1 MTIAQNH
8 PQPLLIDLSN
18 TAILLSP
25 EQFELLRT
33 SNPNLHLELTED
45 GKLIAMPSSSVA
57 ERVEA
62 SVVEEVP
69 SPESSPISPS
79 TSSGKYQFPELTL
92 TEIARRVA
100 AFERFQE
107 RQRQRWKSLTPEEQ
121 AEHDRQFEALY
132 KSLEESRR

>member
-8 PQPLLIDLSN
+8 PQPLLIDLNN
-18 TAILLSP
+18 TDLQLSP
-25 EQFELLRT
+25 EQLERLRM
-33 SNPNLHLELTED
+33 SNPDLHLELTED
-45 GKLIAMPSSSVA
+45 GKLIAFPSSSVA
-57 ERVEA
+57 EQVEA
-62 SVVEEVP
+62 FEVEEVP
-69 SPESSPISPS
+69 SLERDPISQS
-79 TSSGKYQFPELTL
+79 TSSGRDRFPELTP

>member
-8 PQPLLIDLSN
+8 PQPLLIDLNN
-18 TAILLSP
+18 TDIHLSP
-25 EQFELLRT
+25 EQLERLQT
-33 SNPNLHLELTED
+33 SNPDLYLELTED
-45 GKLIAMPSSSVA
+45 GKLIAFPSSSVA
-57 ERVEA
+57 EQVEA
-62 SVVEEVP
+62 FEVEEVP
-69 SPESSPISPS
+69 SLERDSISQS
-79 TSSGKYQFPELTL
+79 TSSGKYRFPELTP

>member
-8 PQPLLIDLSN
+8 PQPLPIDLNN
-18 TAILLSP
+18 TDIHLSP
-25 EQFELLRT
+25 EQLERLRT
-33 SNPNLHLELTED
+33 NNPDLHLELTED
-45 GKLIAMPSSSVA
+45 GKLIAFPSSSVA

-69 SPESSPISPS
+69 SPESNPISRS
-79 TSSGKYQFPELTL
+79 TSSGRDRFPELTP

-107 RQRQRWKSLTPEEQ
+107 RQRQRWESLTPEER

>member
-18 TAILLSP
+18 TALQFSP
-25 EQFELLRT
+25 EQLELLRA
-33 SNPNLHLELTED
+33 SNPDLHLELTED
-45 GKLIAMPSSSVA
+45 GKLIAFPASSVA

-69 SPESSPISPS
+69 SPESNPIAQS
-79 TSSGKYQFPELTL
+79 TSLGKYQFPELTPE
-92 TEIARRVA
+92 EIARRVA

-107 RQRQRWKSLTPEEQ
+107 RQRQRWESLTPEEQ